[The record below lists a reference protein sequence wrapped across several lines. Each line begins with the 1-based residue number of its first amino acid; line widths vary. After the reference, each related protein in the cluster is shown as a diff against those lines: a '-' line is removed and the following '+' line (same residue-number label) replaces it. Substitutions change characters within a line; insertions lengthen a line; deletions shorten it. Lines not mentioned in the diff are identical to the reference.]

1 MRGIGGP
8 LLTIGDLLSDVGE
21 ESGAAPDHH
30 HHHDTTL
37 LQPPPSSSSS
47 SILDSNDAP
56 QSLDLTKRFQE
67 NYEKLNEA
75 LAGSDHSWTALT
87 LKLCTAVETANKLV
101 QSTDANV
108 RLLSEKVAE
117 LEKIVKRGDS
127 AITAARAI
135 SISLNQK
142 GGSSVGGQNKEQ
154 SRSYQEHKKS

>member
-21 ESGAAPDHH
+21 EYGAAPDHH
-30 HHHDTTL
+30 HHDDATL
-37 LQPPPSSSSS
+37 PSLSSSSS

-56 QSLDLTKRFQE
+56 QTLDLTRLFQV
-67 NYEKLNEA
+67 NYEKLSEA

-87 LKLCTAVETANKLV
+87 LKLCAALETANQLV
-101 QSTDANV
+101 QSNGINV

-117 LEKIVKRGDS
+117 VEKIVKRGDS
-127 AITAARAI
+127 AITAARTI

-142 GGSSVGGQNKEQ
+142 GGSSVGGLTKEQ
-154 SRSYQEHKKS
+154 SRSHQEYKMS

>member
-21 ESGAAPDHH
+21 ESSEAPDHH
-30 HHHDTTL
+30 KKPDASL
-37 LQPPPSSSSS
+37 PPPS
-47 SILDSNDAP
+47 ILDPVDASS
-56 QSLDLTKRFQE
+56 QSLDLIKLFQE
-67 NYEKLNEA
+67 NFEKLNEA

-87 LKLCTAVETANKLV
+87 LELCTALETANKLV
-101 QSTDANV
+101 QSTDTNV
-108 RLLSEKVAE
+108 RSLSEKVRE

-142 GGSSVGGQNKEQ
+142 GGSSVASENREEYGSPQ
-154 SRSYQEHKKS
+154 

>member
-30 HHHDTTL
+30 HHHDTSL
-37 LQPPPSSSSS
+37 PSPSSSSS
-47 SILDSNDAP
+47 SILNSIDAP
-56 QSLDLTKRFQE
+56 QSLDLTKLFQ
-67 NYEKLNEA
+67 
-75 LAGSDHSWTALT
+75 
-87 LKLCTAVETANKLV
+87 LCTALETANKLV
-101 QSTDANV
+101 QSTDTNV
-108 RLLSEKVAE
+108 RLLSEKVVE

-142 GGSSVGGQNKEQ
+142 GGSSVGSQNKKQ
-154 SRSYQEHKKS
+154 SRSHQEHMKS

>member
-21 ESGAAPDHH
+21 ESGTEPEHQ
-30 HHHDTTL
+30 HHHDTNL
-37 LQPPPSSSSS
+37 PSPSSSSP

-56 QSLDLTKRFQE
+56 HSSDLTTLFKE

-101 QSTDANV
+101 QSTDTNV

-117 LEKIVKRGDS
+117 LEKIIKRGDS

-142 GGSSVGGQNKEQ
+142 GGSSIGDQSKEQ